1 MTSQGNGQPIRYNV
15 QLAGL
20 TRELLRKLHGQQ
32 AKIGR
37 GQQFVS
43 AFRQIVL
50 RLQREPLEFG
60 EPLYR
65 LPALRLLVRQGAIS
79 PLVVDYAVHEDNPLV
94 FISRVALL
102 P

>member
-65 LPALRLLVRQGAIS
+65 LPRIAASRSPRRDKSPCGRLRR
-79 PLVVDYAVHEDNPLV
+79 P
-94 FISRVALL
+94 RR
-102 P
+102 